1 MVLCKTKLAVLK
13 LLLRCS
19 QMIFVE
25 HRFFSSYF
33 SSGVFVNRYQ
43 CVILDW
49 DGTLVDSLQGIVS
62 ALRDAAIQMQL
73 PLKTEQQMRDI
84 VGLGLPEAIR
94 ALYPEL
100 RPTDQQ
106 QFRHYYSQ
114 NFVQNQTAFAPFL
127 AGVRE
132 GIEQMRAAGL
142 RLVVATGKSR
152 LGLDRALAAMQAQD
166 WFDLT
171 RCADETASKP
181 HPLMLQQIVAEL
193 NIPVQQCVMVGDTE
207 YDLLMAQ
214 AMPMDA
220 IAVNYGA
227 HLNERLLDCAPRL
240 IAQNFSEV
248 TRWVLS

>member
-1 MVLCKTKLAVLK
+1 M
-13 LLLRCS
+13 S
-19 QMIFVE
+19 
-25 HRFFSSYF
+25 
-33 SSGVFVNRYQ
+33 RYQ

-100 RPTDQQ
+100 TTAADQQ
-106 QFRHYYSQ
+106 QFRQYYSQ
-114 NFVQNQTAFAPFL
+114 NFVQNQTAYAPFF

-142 RLVVATGKSR
+142 RVAVATGKSR
-152 LGLDRALAAMQAQD
+152 PGLDRALVAMQVQD

-181 HPLMLQQIVAEL
+181 HPLMLQQIVTEL
-193 NIPVQQCVMVGDTE
+193 NIPPQQCVMVGDTE

-220 IAVNYGA
+220 IAVSYGA
-227 HLNERLLDCAPRL
+227 HPNERLLACSPCV
-240 IAQNFSEV
+240 IVSHFSEV